1 MKHTQC
7 KRYHVNREKEAY
19 VETMNGT
26 ILCKYNITLQGHEAT
41 EQMHHDYTEME
52 AFKAEQRIR
61 INNE

>member
-1 MKHTQC
+1 M
-7 KRYHVNREKEAY
+7 NREKEAY

-52 AFKAEQRIR
+52 AFKTAQRIR